1 MSCRTILYGYQVED
15 GKTKIK
21 TDEAEIVKEIFSLY
35 ISGKTLNAIASF
47 LNSRNVAYFQDEVRW
62 NKNIINRMIE
72 NKKYMGTDIY
82 PTIISST
89 AFQQAEKV
97 KSQKSCK
104 QKKQS
109 AEVELLRKICVC
121 DECGSR
127 IKRVNTWGIKEKWLC
142 SSGCSCSTYIDDAYL
157 INEVI
162 RIFNSVIESP
172 DTLRASPTSYYKP
185 KKEVLSQENELLRL
199 YEQPNIDFSV
209 ATKSI
214 FALASARFDCCHYDK
229 GEVSD
234 ELIRNVSQLSTLKK
248 IEEKAIKKYIKQ
260 VRICPDGKIA
270 AVFINDAQITANPG
284 VK

>member
-21 TDEAEIVKEIFSLY
+21 TDEAQIVKEVFSLY
-35 ISGKTLNAIASF
+35 ISGKTLDAIASF
-47 LNSRNVAYFQDEVRW
+47 LNSMNVAYFQDEVRW

-109 AEVELLRKICVC
+109 DEVELLRKICVC
-121 DECGSR
+121 GECGNR
-127 IKRVNTWGIKEKWLC
+127 FKRVNTWGTREKWLC

-157 INEVI
+157 INAVA
-162 RIFNSVIESP
+162 RIFNSVIENR
-172 DTLRASPTSYYKP
+172 DTLRVSSTSYYKP
-185 KKEVLSQENELLRL
+185 KKEVISRENELLRL
-199 YEQPNIDFSV
+199 CEQPNTNFSV
-209 ATKSI
+209 FAKSI
-214 FALASARFDCCHYDK
+214 FALASAKFDCCHYDK

-248 IEEKAIKKYIKQ
+248 MEEKIIKKYIKQ

-270 AVFINDAQITANPG
+270 AVFINDAKITANPG

>member
-21 TDEAEIVKEIFSLY
+21 TDEAEIVKEVFSLY

-121 DECGSR
+121 GECGNR
-127 IKRVNTWGIKEKWLC
+127 FKRVNTWGTREKWLC
-142 SSGCSCSTYIDDAYL
+142 SAGCSCITYIDDAYL
-157 INEVI
+157 INAVA
-162 RIFNSVIESP
+162 RIFNSAIENP

-214 FALASARFDCCHYDK
+214 FALASARFDCFHYDK

>member
-1 MSCRTILYGYQVED
+1 MLYGYQVED

-21 TDEAEIVKEIFSLY
+21 TDEAEIVKEVFSLY
-35 ISGKTLNAIASF
+35 ISGKTLDTIASF

-89 AFQQAEKV
+89 TFQQAEKV

-121 DECGSR
+121 GECGNR
-127 IKRVNTWGIKEKWLC
+127 FKRVNTWGTREKWLC
-142 SSGCSCSTYIDDAYL
+142 SAGCSCSTYIDDAYL
-157 INEVI
+157 INEVT
-162 RIFNSVIESP
+162 RIFNSAIENP

-185 KKEVLSQENELLRL
+185 KKEVISQENELLHL
-199 YEQPNIDFSV
+199 YEQPNTSFSV
-209 ATKSI
+209 AAKSI

-248 IEEKAIKKYIKQ
+248 MDEKAIKKNIKQ
-260 VRICPDGKIA
+260 VRICPDGKIE
-270 AVFINDAQITANPG
+270 AVFINDAEITANPG